1 MSPLE
6 RVQKILSKMGVT
18 SRRKA
23 EEWIREGRVRIN
35 GRPARIGDKAD
46 PAKDHIRVDGRR
58 IFSSSSTVY
67 ILLNKPKKTMT
78 TAEDPEGRRTVFDFL
93 AGEKPRLFPVGRL
106 DYDTEGVLLLT
117 NDGEMAHRL
126 AHPSSQVPRTYWVKL
141 KGKPTRE
148 EIRQLSRG
156 ITLEDGRTAPCRIIP
171 LRESGENLWV
181 EMVLREG
188 RNRQVKRM
196 WEKTGYPVL
205 KLKRVEFAGL
215 TAKGLAPGQ
224 SRFLHDW
231 EVRDLKKFLR
241 GKDGFPNRATRK
253 EGWFRAP
260 RGMARALAVRGK
272 RKR

>member
-6 RVQKILSKMGVT
+6 RVQKILSKMGMT

-58 IFSSSSTVY
+58 IFSPSSHVY
-67 ILLNKPKKTMT
+67 ILLNKPKKTIT

-93 AGEKPRLFPVGRL
+93 TGQKPRVFPVGRL

-126 AHPSSQVPRTYWVKL
+126 AHPSSQVPRSYWVKL

-148 EIRQLSRG
+148 EIRRLSRG
-156 ITLEDGRTAPCRIIP
+156 ITLGDGPTAPCRIVP

-196 WEKTGYPVL
+196 WEKTGYFVL

-224 SRFLHDW
+224 SRFLNDR
-231 EVRDLKKFLR
+231 EVRGLKKFLR
-241 GKDGFPNRATRK
+241 GKDGLPSPGARR
-253 EGWFRAP
+253 EGSLGTSGGSP
-260 RGMARALAVRGK
+260 QALAVRQK